1 MGMQAHNFR
10 TFPPTQGSFKKY
22 LGNADV
28 GKETRLFDLKLLVID
43 ASRVFENT
51 AANFL
56 GKLMPWLQVQG
67 DPECMSFLKG
77 KDLETVPVKQFAQL
91 LQTKL

>member
-1 MGMQAHNFR
+1 MLTSA
-10 TFPPTQGSFKKY
+10 
-22 LGNADV
+22 
-28 GKETRLFDLKLLVID
+28 GKETRLFDLKLLVIL

-56 GKLMPWLQVQG
+56 GKPRPWLQVQD
-67 DPECMSFLKG
+67 DPECMPFLKG
-77 KDLETVPVKQFAQL
+77 KDLGTVPVKQFAQL

>member
-1 MGMQAHNFR
+1 MSEHFHQHKEL
-10 TFPPTQGSFKKY
+10 FKNISEM
-22 LGNADV
+22 LTSA
-28 GKETRLFDLKLLVID
+28 GKETRLFDSKLLVIV

-56 GKLMPWLQVQG
+56 GKLRSWLQVQD
-67 DPECMSFLKG
+67 DPERMPFLKG
-77 KDLETVPVKQFAQL
+77 KDLRTVPVKQVAQL